1 MSWNLYEKVQYFKV
15 LDPVWFSDHCPV
27 KMSLSIGLTF
37 DEVPIETKE
46 FIELEQSF
54 QWSEE
59 GSYKF
64 FKALGSERIQ
74 KRLLNEVA
82 NKCKEGIDP
91 NIAVNNFNSIIY
103 DISKN
108 CLSPKSEFVYKK
120 HEKKCNKWMNKTCFE
135 AKREFEKKEGIS
147 QIPK

>member
-15 LDPVWFSDHCPV
+15 LDPVWFPDQCPV

-37 DEVPIETKE
+37 DDILIETKQ
-46 FIELEQSF
+46 FIELKQPF

-64 FKALGSERIQ
+64 FKALGSEHIQ
-74 KRLLNEVA
+74 KRLLNEVS

-91 NIAVNNFNSIIY
+91 KSTILTSFVIFP
-103 DISKN
+103 KMF
-108 CLSPKSEFVYKK
+108 SPQ
-120 HEKKCNKWMNKTCFE
+120 NQNLLMQT
-135 AKREFEKKEGIS
+135 
-147 QIPK
+147 